1 VRFEVVTLFPEMF
14 SSFVEL
20 GVVGR
25 AVRDG
30 HIVVRFDTPR
40 RFGLGKH
47 KSVDDTPYGGG
58 AGMVMRVDCLVSC
71 MNALDD
77 SAPAAEGATAQRAHR
92 VLLSPQ
98 GAPLTQRGLQ
108 RLASHPALM
117 LICGRYEG
125 VDERVR
131 SYVDEEL
138 SLGDFVLS
146 GGEVAAMAV
155 VDACARLVP
164 GVLGNPASLE
174 QESHSPSSGGRL
186 EYPHYTR
193 PLEFDGR
200 RVPEVLLGGN
210 HAAIAAWRTA
220 RAYERTAK
228 RRPDLLARDDGE
240 ESA

>member
-1 VRFEVVTLFPEMF
+1 
-14 SSFVEL
+14 
-20 GVVGR
+20 
-25 AVRDG
+25 
-30 HIVVRFDTPR
+30 
-40 RFGLGKH
+40 
-47 KSVDDTPYGGG
+47 
-58 AGMVMRVDCLVSC
+58 
-71 MNALDD
+71 
-77 SAPAAEGATAQRAHR
+77 
-92 VLLSPQ
+92 
-98 GAPLTQRGLQ
+98 
-108 RLASHPALM
+108 
-117 LICGRYEG
+117 
-125 VDERVR
+125 
-131 SYVDEEL
+131 
-138 SLGDFVLS
+138 
-146 GGEVAAMAV
+146 
-155 VDACARLVP
+155 LVP